1 VESGELERV
10 FLQSGALE
18 LAFDPAVEE
27 LAGRLSLLQGVIDV
41 VTAVGIGIDHA
52 GVRMNSVLSLNPISS
67 MFDETMLA
75 RSIFASP

>member
-1 VESGELERV
+1 MERV
-10 FLQSGALE
+10 FLQSGVLE

-27 LAGRLSLLQGVIDV
+27 LAGRFSLLQGVV
-41 VTAVGIGIDHA
+41 VVITAIGIGIDHA
-52 GVRMNSVLSLNPISS
+52 GVKPNEQRVVFESDLI